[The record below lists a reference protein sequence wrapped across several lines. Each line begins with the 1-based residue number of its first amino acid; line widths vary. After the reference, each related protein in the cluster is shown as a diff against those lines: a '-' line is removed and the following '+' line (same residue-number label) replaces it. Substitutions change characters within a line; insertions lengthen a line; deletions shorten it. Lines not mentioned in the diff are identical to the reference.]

1 MDRHEPDRLLRL
13 ARLTV
18 LAKQHLGDDA
28 LAIRWFK
35 QPNSALGGKTLLE
48 LIDTELGSRLVEDV
62 LGRIAYGGV
71 S

>member
-35 QPNSALGGKTLLE
+35 RPNSTLGGKTPLE

-71 S
+71 R